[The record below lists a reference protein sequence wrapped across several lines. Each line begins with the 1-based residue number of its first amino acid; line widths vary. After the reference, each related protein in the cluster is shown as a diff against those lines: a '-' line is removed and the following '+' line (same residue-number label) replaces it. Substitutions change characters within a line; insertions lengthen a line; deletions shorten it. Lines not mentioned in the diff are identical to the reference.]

1 MKLFSELTN
10 KELQQIK
17 ERRIEIETR
26 YCTEVLKNDLGKMY
40 ERFKKACKEYH
51 LFSDPYEKLYRV
63 IEAETITNLISKQI
77 ELKQA

>member
-17 ERRIEIETR
+17 EKRIEIETY

-40 ERFKKACKEYH
+40 ERFKKACADYH
-51 LFSDPYEKLYRV
+51 LFSDPYEKFYRV
-63 IEAETITNLISKQI
+63 IEAGTITNLISKQV